1 MVNHMRGSNS
11 EPKSSVEVG
20 FATDVT
26 RGSFF
31 SPSFLS
37 PRKEPLEPG

>member
-1 MVNHMRGSNS
+1 MVNHMRDSNS

-31 SPSFLS
+31 S
-37 PRKEPLEPG
+37 KEPLEPG